1 MPTKPKTASRILDA
15 VHETARDLHS
25 AGFVSERRMQEY
37 DALCLE
43 LPLDMI
49 IPTRLVLSR
58 ESGEAVLA
66 RILKPRRPTKAIREL
81 FGK

>member
-15 VHETARDLHS
+15 VHETARDLQS
-25 AGFVSERRMQEY
+25 VGFVSERRMQEY

-43 LPLDMI
+43 LPLDTI
-49 IPTRLVLSR
+49 IPAWLVVSR
-58 ESGEAVLA
+58 DSGQAVLA
-66 RILKPRRPTKAIREL
+66 RIIKPRRPTKAMRKL